1 MSKPEFA
8 ELFQLLQKAT
18 EKDPDK
24 LMEAHLYHDIKWLE
38 KNIFDADRYREFVIA
53 MANKYKKLTKE
64 FGSSD
69 SMWND
74 VEELAKWFANK
85 VGRPLPDES
94 KPDEPEPEPEQE
106 TQFIEFPDRSGNYQI
121 RLTFPNGE
129 CKVYDTFELEGQF
142 ITNLHLEN
150 AKSGQSTV
158 KVKVEVIDVAVN
170 IWRLYYRPNM
180 WGTKEINKTM
190 KDYSETTTE
199 FNNFNIGPVDK
210 ADGEYGHF
218 YVIHIDESPPGV
230 AVFVFTIPK

>member
-1 MSKPEFA
+1 MADKSSNLIWELITAAARVDPATTPTLQKAMSKPEFA

-53 MANKYKKLTKE
+53 MANKYKNLTKE

-85 VGRPLPDES
+85 VGRPLPDEP

-106 TQFIEFPDRSGNYQI
+106 TQFI
-121 RLTFPNGE
+121 
-129 CKVYDTFELEGQF
+129 
-142 ITNLHLEN
+142 
-150 AKSGQSTV
+150 
-158 KVKVEVIDVAVN
+158 
-170 IWRLYYRPNM
+170 
-180 WGTKEINKTM
+180 
-190 KDYSETTTE
+190 
-199 FNNFNIGPVDK
+199 
-210 ADGEYGHF
+210 
-218 YVIHIDESPPGV
+218 
-230 AVFVFTIPK
+230 